1 MSYLT
6 EACIDLRDLLREAP
20 QLLNRHS
27 QKGYLVLYHAPQT
40 LFMCAAKACPI
51 RHHRLPFPLFYHSSR
66 RLSRNRFL
74 CTGCFRARNRS
85 GGNQLRTGPFGRGR
99 EMLPGVAG
107 TCRGTRWIQGFS
119 NSLPMPRRRGR
130 PVTATRQRG
139 FGPWRRRSRS
149 GNSERDCW
157 TCRGNSRR
165 WPILSRP
172 NGDAFRCAGGWP
184 PGQNRRCGGAIKPR

>member
-6 EACIDLRDLLREAP
+6 EACVDLRDLPAR
-20 QLLNRHS
+20 
-27 QKGYLVLYHAPQT
+27 G
-40 LFMCAAKACPI
+40 AAALEPPFAK
-51 RHHRLPFPLFYHSSR
+51 RLPRSVPRAADALHVCSKGLPDPTPSPPFSLFYHNPG

-85 GGNQLRTGPFGRGR
+85 GGNQLRTGLFGRGR
-99 EMLPGVAG
+99 GMLSGVAG